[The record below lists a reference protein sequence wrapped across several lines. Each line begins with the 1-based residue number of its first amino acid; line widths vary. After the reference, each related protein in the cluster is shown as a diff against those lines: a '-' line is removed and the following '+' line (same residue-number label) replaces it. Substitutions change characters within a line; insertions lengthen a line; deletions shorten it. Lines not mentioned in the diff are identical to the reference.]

1 MPTGSWWPRGKATF
15 VTVDSRGIRCYRHRL
30 ITDAVDGERARI
42 TGQARGHGDELTDRG
57 RALTVAVVV
66 GVAVNGWG
74 SVGGSLAQ
82 AESEVPATNPLSG
95 DAKAI
100 AEGRSWFRAIC
111 AICHGV
117 GADGVGE
124 RGAAADLRVFNK
136 GFRKFVETVKNGRDV
151 PARTAKMPPWG
162 GVLSDQQ
169 IYQIG
174 AYVETLAKDGANWGE
189 PTK

>member
-1 MPTGSWWPRGKATF
+1 MK
-15 VTVDSRGIRCYRHRL
+15 
-30 ITDAVDGERARI
+30 
-42 TGQARGHGDELTDRG
+42 LTDRG

-74 SVGGSLAQ
+74 SVGGSVAQ
-82 AESEVPATNPLSG
+82 AEPEVPATNPLSG

-100 AEGRSWFRAIC
+100 AEGRSWFRAVC
-111 AICHGV
+111 GNCHGPN
-117 GADGVGE
+117 ADGMGD
-124 RGAAADLRVFNK
+124 RGAGADLRVFNK

-151 PARTAKMPPWG
+151 PNRMAKMPPWG

-169 IYQIG
+169 IDQIG
-174 AYVETLAKDGANWGE
+174 AFLETLAKEGANWGE

>member
-1 MPTGSWWPRGKATF
+1 MYRVLPSSSVTEGRRGRRE
-15 VTVDSRGIRCYRHRL
+15 SRGS
-30 ITDAVDGERARI
+30 RAKREE
-42 TGQARGHGDELTDRG
+42 TAMKLTDRR

-74 SVGGSLAQ
+74 SIGSSVAQ

-124 RGAAADLRVFNK
+124 R
-136 GFRKFVETVKNGRDV
+136 
-151 PARTAKMPPWG
+151 
-162 GVLSDQQ
+162 
-169 IYQIG
+169 
-174 AYVETLAKDGANWGE
+174 
-189 PTK
+189 